1 MEINV
6 DYISMVSIG
15 SAETAPN
22 TASVETGSVAEMSDP
37 KIRHSIPENSIL
49 SNR

>member
-1 MEINV
+1 MIIII
-6 DYISMVSIG
+6 DYTSIVSIG
-15 SAETAPN
+15 SAETALN

-37 KIRHSIPENSIL
+37 KIRHSIPENSIF